1 MKKLALSLLAIAVL
15 FQSCSD
21 DDNDGAQRVISQTT
35 GINITDLTVP
45 TSYTFTRDGKTTVSF
60 SGQTTRL
67 KQVAAIGSD
76 LNATTSTLTEL
87 ENNFKNGEGFDDA
100 SLNGTGKKIRNKV
113 ANSLGL
119 FSVGVTN
126 NADALKA
133 DFDAYIANFIAEV
146 QTPVSN
152 SVQATKGNAGI
163 ADGNR
168 NVNGDGLE
176 YNQAFYKSL
185 IGALVFDQAA
195 NHYFNRL
202 DEDDFDGTNSF
213 RTANDAGEVAEGKD
227 YTTME
232 HHFDEA
238 YGYVYGLSADDD
250 ILMQKYINRVEG
262 DSDFTG
268 TAQTIIDA
276 FIIGRAAVA
285 QKKYDIRDEAITVI
299 RKELAKVIGI
309 RAVYYLQ
316 QGKAKLT
323 DRPTAFHDLSEGYGF
338 VYSLQFLSLDG
349 VTPLF
354 TQTEVQGFIDD
365 LVAGDGFWD
374 VTETKLDEIS
384 AAIAAK
390 FNFTVAQAGA

>member
-35 GINITDLTVP
+35 GIDITDLTVP

-185 IGALVFDQAA
+185 IGALVFDQAV

-213 RTANDAGEVAEGKD
+213 RIANDAGEVAEGKD